1 MTGKRMMGWLGL
13 LGLSFMGLQAE
24 EPEAVEAVEK
34 DFQAYMSSL
43 DSMINV
49 WHVRPKMEPLVLDSI
64 NERAEQLIE
73 ELPDSVYIAR
83 LAAISSPMQ
92 FTFNSQVKSYIR
104 LYTQRRRDQ
113 VENMLGLSH
122 YYFPIFEEALDA
134 AGLPHELKYLPVIES
149 ALNPRALSRA
159 GASGIWQFMY
169 RSEEHTSELQSRPHL
184 VCRLLLEKKNNT

>member
-1 MTGKRMMGWLGL
+1 MPVWMPIFTTLIFLMICRLGWSPLCCRPSMSGVRPWVCRCGYSFNRMGMTGKRMILGMGF

-104 LYTQRRRDQ
+104 LYT
-113 VENMLGLSH
+113 
-122 YYFPIFEEALDA
+122 
-134 AGLPHELKYLPVIES
+134 
-149 ALNPRALSRA
+149 
-159 GASGIWQFMY
+159 
-169 RSEEHTSELQSRPHL
+169 RSEERRVGKE
-184 VCRLLLEKKNNT
+184 